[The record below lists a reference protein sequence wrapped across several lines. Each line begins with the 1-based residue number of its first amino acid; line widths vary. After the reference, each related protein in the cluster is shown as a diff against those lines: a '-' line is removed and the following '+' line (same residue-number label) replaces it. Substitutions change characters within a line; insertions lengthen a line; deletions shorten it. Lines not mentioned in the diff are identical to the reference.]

1 MNEVDTCVLHYKPL
15 PYVTG
20 ERDEGFLRSLRE
32 EPHLYFL
39 DSGIYKG
46 LEYWVFFLEPHW
58 RGKWSVAGI
67 CPSLPFYYKEKLHIY
82 QCIRMENFLS
92 ISTVNNASQVH
103 MLIYKV
109 IKLSNFSLQMH
120 YSKCTSSYVSF
131 SALA

>member
-1 MNEVDTCVLHYKPL
+1 MRNLIFIFLTPAFTRDWNIGFSSLSHIGGASGVLL
-15 PYVTG
+15 GYVQ
-20 ERDEGFLRSLRE
+20 
-32 EPHLYFL
+32 
-39 DSGIYKG
+39 
-46 LEYWVFFLEPHW
+46 VFHSIIKKSYISINAL
-58 RGKWSVAGI
+58 G
-67 CPSLPFYYKEKLHIY
+67 
-82 QCIRMENFLS
+82 MENFLS